1 MKILVGYNE
10 TGVSKA
16 ALALAREHAERFNAK
31 VYLMTSMEGGS
42 GETTKDI
49 ERVEKSLKEAG
60 EYLAEKGVDYEVHQL
75 ARGMTPGEDIVRFA
89 QDNGMDLVYV
99 GVKKKSKA
107 QKILLGSTAQFIILK
122 APCPVITV
130 K

>member
-1 MKILVGYNE
+1 MKILVGYND

-31 VYLMTSMEGGS
+31 VFLLTSMEGGS

-49 ERVEKSLKEAG
+49 QRVEKSLKEAG
-60 EYLAEKGVDYEVHQL
+60 EYLAEKGVDHEVHQL

-89 QDNGMDLVYV
+89 QEKGMDLVYV

>member
-1 MKILVGYNE
+1 MKILVGYND

-16 ALALAREHAERFNAK
+16 ALALAREHAEHFNAK
-31 VYLMTSMEGGS
+31 VYLLTSVEGGS
-42 GETTKDI
+42 SETTKDI
-49 ERVEKSLKEAG
+49 ARVEKSLEEAG
-60 EYLAEKGVDYEVHQL
+60 KFLAQKGVDYEAHQL
-75 ARGMTPGEDIVRFA
+75 ARGMAPGEDIVRFA